1 MTKIREKPWTGY
13 GMSSTPLIYAPLL
26 GGGRLEHSHNL
37 EFEAALY
44 AGIPAAILI
53 VLFAATSLKAATAAF
68 LARRPM
74 ALSVA
79 AALFLFYLLAQVE
92 PVVFGSPYPSLLVV
106 LVLAAH
112 LQRPLDAIAR
122 ADALGE
128 RETARAAREPH
139 T

>member
-1 MTKIREKPWTGY
+1 
-13 GMSSTPLIYAPLL
+13 
-26 GGGRLEHSHNL
+26 
-37 EFEAALY
+37 
-44 AGIPAAILI
+44 
-53 VLFAATSLKAATAAF
+53 
-68 LARRPM
+68 M
-74 ALSVA
+74 ALSVGA
-79 AALFLFYLLAQVE
+79 MSSLLYLLAQVE

-112 LQRPLDAIAR
+112 LQRPLDAFAR